1 MRFFQ
6 GLHHWRVIWSGIWSL
21 ECYLLR
27 TESGAVIVDPIESGD
42 LGLID
47 TTPDIRAVVV
57 TSGWHER
64 SSRLFGKR
72 TGAPVFVPEEDLCMF
87 EDLGPHKTYKDGDTL
102 PGNLR
107 AIGVP
112 GLTRGEQALFSDS
125 NGGTLFVA
133 DCLGTTAKWAPGGM
147 PLGGHPNGHPVPK
160 ETLSTSS
167 TSISS
172 TSAQPTAMPSLETE
186 KRSWSGSS
194 IQGSPLPLGHR
205 GSRISRCQ
213 ILESGKALTCPSVW
227 PV

>member
-1 MRFFQ
+1 MDEILP

-160 ETLSTSS
+160 ETLSHLLDLDFINLCPAHGDALLGDGKEKLVGLFDSGKS
-167 TSISS
+167 TS
-172 TSAQPTAMPSLETE
+172 TGPPRVTYF
-186 KRSWSGSS
+186 
-194 IQGSPLPLGHR
+194 PL
-205 GSRISRCQ
+205 SD
-213 ILESGKALTCPSVW
+213 T
-227 PV
+227 